1 MPPVFEAVEHA
12 LDDVAGLVKRG
23 VVFEPNLA
31 VFARRDAGCRA
42 DAGQPLA
49 QVVRVIPAICDDGGT
64 LTDMTFK
71 ALTRLGNLSPI
82 ARGDVQTDRLARPI
96 ADQVQLRVQPA
107 FRPPDCPSVAGV
119 FLIPPAAIR
128 WALIWL
134 ASIIRVERSARSA
147 ARASNIRPNTP
158 ASDQRL

>member
-49 QVVRVIPAICDDGGT
+49 QVVRVIPAICDDGVT
-64 LTDMTFK
+64 LTDMAIK
-71 ALTRLGNLSPI
+71 ALTCLGNVGAV
-82 ARGDVQTDRLARPI
+82 ARGDVQTDRPARPV
-96 ADQVQLRVQPA
+96 ADQMQLRVQPA
-107 FRPPDCPSVAGV
+107 SGASDRPPGAGV
-119 FLIPPAAIR
+119 FLTPPAAMR
-128 WALIWL
+128 WALMWL
-134 ASIIRVERSARSA
+134 ASIISVERSARSA
-147 ARASNIRPNTP
+147 ARASNICPNTP

>member
-1 MPPVFEAVEHA
+1 MPPVLEPIEHA
-12 LDDVAGLVKRG
+12 FDDVAGLVKRG

-31 VFARRDAGCRA
+31 VSARRDAGGRA

-49 QVVRVIPAICDDGGT
+49 QVIGVVSPVGDDGGT

-82 ARGDVQTDRLARPI
+82 ARGDVQTDRLARPVT
-96 ADQVQLRVQPA
+96 DQMQLRVQPA
-107 FRPPDCPSVAGV
+107 FCPPDRPPVAGV

-128 WALIWL
+128 WALMWL
-134 ASIIRVERSARSA
+134 ASIISVERSARSA
-147 ARASNIRPNTP
+147 ARASNICPNTP